1 MSTVIKKIATR
12 EAKSLVKSMFWQMFV
27 KNENSFVEAKGCA
40 IVAARRLLMQHN
52 RDVVNKSTRYHVL
65 KALPKAINELK
76 YKK

>member
-1 MSTVIKKIATR
+1 MTDVITKIATR

-40 IVAARRLLMQHN
+40 IVAARRLLMQY
-52 RDVVNKSTRYHVL
+52 NKAPGIKTSRYDVL
-65 KALPKAINELK
+65 KALPKTINELK